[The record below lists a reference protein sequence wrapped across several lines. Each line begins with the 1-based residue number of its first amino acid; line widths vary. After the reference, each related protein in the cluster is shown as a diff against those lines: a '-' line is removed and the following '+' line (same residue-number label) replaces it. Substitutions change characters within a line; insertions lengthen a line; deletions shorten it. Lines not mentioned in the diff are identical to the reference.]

1 MKLRP
6 AARAFNHER
15 VVSGPSTFVEDNANS
30 HLWKLFADSVGFD
43 IFDITNNTDP
53 LFRIES
59 GAPPYS
65 FVINPNGRIGLGTSA
80 PLTSMHASSDGPIT
94 FRLEDASVIPNTW
107 DVEGGG
113 LGFKVKDITATT
125 TPFSILPGA
134 PTNSLFVAVNG
145 SVGMGTATPDA
156 SSRVDIRS
164 SLLNGMLMV
173 RPGVNPHYMRVES
186 AAGFFRSGVQGN
198 GDAQFGA
205 LTAGKG
211 LNLLAG
217 GTTKLLINSTGQMSF
232 GNAPPAI
239 TTHAL
244 LHQSGA
250 NLTIGGTW
258 TNASSRALK
267 QDIEPITSA
276 LARDAVRGLQPVGY
290 RYKSELD
297 ERYVGFIAED
307 VPELVATRD
316 RKGLASMD
324 ITAVLTKVVQDQDRL
339 LDEEREKN
347 AQQQESLAAMNQ
359 RLARLEQLLG
369 AKFELEAAAK

>member
-1 MKLRP
+1 M
-6 AARAFNHER
+6 
-15 VVSGPSTFVEDNANS
+15 
-30 HLWKLFADSVGFD
+30 
-43 IFDITNNTDP
+43 
-53 LFRIES
+53 
-59 GAPPYS
+59 
-65 FVINPNGRIGLGTSA
+65 
-80 PLTSMHASSDGPIT
+80 
-94 FRLEDASVIPNTW
+94 
-107 DVEGGG
+107 
-113 LGFKVKDITATT
+113 
-125 TPFSILPGA
+125 
-134 PTNSLFVAVNG
+134 
-145 SVGMGTATPDA
+145 
-156 SSRVDIRS
+156 
-164 SLLNGMLMV
+164 
-173 RPGVNPHYMRVES
+173 
-186 AAGFFRSGVQGN
+186 
-198 GDAQFGA
+198 
-205 LTAGKG
+205 
-211 LNLLAG
+211 
-217 GTTKLLINSTGQMSF
+217 LINSTGQMSF
-232 GNAPPAI
+232 GNASPAI

-250 NLTIGGTW
+250 NLTLGGTW

-307 VPELVATRD
+307 IPELVATRD
-316 RKGLASMD
+316 RKGLALMD